1 MELLNAI
8 FLKVKTLSYFE
19 SFLRTTILYFF
30 LFLSAKTMGYRHPSI
45 ITPYNFIMAAGISHI
60 AAARM
65 VNPESRVLDAIIII
79 IIYTLINLLWSFLY
93 LKAPRL
99 VSQSPTLLVEKG
111 KVVRQNLSKSNLTIH
126 NLLSALRLKNAFSVK
141 NVDYALL
148 EPSGE
153 ISVLIDSNYIPPQ
166 KSLLG
171 IQDSPR
177 SIPEIIIYRGKID
190 KDVMIRNGLD
200 SNWLNNE
207 LMKNNIEDISKV
219 YLGILESDK
228 TLYIN

>member
-1 MELLNAI
+1 
-8 FLKVKTLSYFE
+8 
-19 SFLRTTILYFF
+19 
-30 LFLSAKTMGYRHPSI
+30 MGYRHPSI